1 MEPFWQN
8 YIQYTNMILHIFYLK
23 KIDKYKRTNEFIIVW
38 MKSYLCD
45 IPSTNE
51 MPWNI
56 SGRFPINYSS
66 NIMPRHSWCCMSVN
80 KIYKTKEEF
89 DQRITVKYG
98 YREHAYNELTHT
110 AKWCSLPESLLQV
123 VNLTNIMNYV
133 YNKVK
138 SPTPG
143 TSF

>member
-89 DQRITVKYG
+89 DQRITVKHG
-98 YREHAYNELTHT
+98 YREHAYKWIDAYSEVMFIPWIFITSCKPHEYNEL
-110 AKWCSLPESLLQV
+110 CL
-123 VNLTNIMNYV
+123 
-133 YNKVK
+133 
-138 SPTPG
+138 
-143 TSF
+143 